1 MNPCQRFK
9 KVIFDF
15 IDGEMDIL
23 QRKFFE
29 THVKNC
35 PHCQKIINQAR
46 LIRLRI
52 QNLSQIQTSENFHIL
67 LRERIRREIAGKREI
82 FPSSAGFS
90 IKWIPAAALFVVMI
104 VTGFWM
110 IDQKT
115 SILHHS
121 FIAEVEE
128 SPGSIPSFQFSGQ
141 IDYIEDDYPT
151 SSSLS
156 VSRNDV
162 PSVRATVDTLSV
174 TQSGENVQAFLTP
187 VDF

>member
-1 MNPCQRFK
+1 MNPCQRFSR
-9 KVIFDF
+9 VIFDF

-29 THVKNC
+29 QHVRDC
-35 PHCQKIINQAR
+35 SHCQKVLNQAR
-46 LIRLRI
+46 LVRSHI
-52 QNLSQIQTSENFHIL
+52 QNLSKIRTSENFHIL
-67 LRERIRREIAGKREI
+67 LRERIRRQMAGKREI
-82 FPSSAGFS
+82 FSLTTGFS
-90 IKWIPAAALFVVMI
+90 LKWIPAAALFVIMI
-104 VTGFWM
+104 ISGFWI

-121 FIAEVEE
+121 FIAEVKE
-128 SPGSIPSFQFSGQ
+128 SPTSIRNFQFNGQ

-162 PSVRATVDTLSV
+162 PPVRASMDTVSV
-174 TQSGENVQAFLTP
+174 PQSSESVQAFLTP